1 MKKYLLA
8 AAAAAVALALQFS
21 PVLLAGAVDAP
32 TPEWCNSHHAE
43 DGAVLWNLAP
53 GTCALYY
60 AHRDD
65 PLWSYKMEVGKERAE
80 RDMQT
85 GGIK

>member
-1 MKKYLLA
+1 MKTYLL

-32 TPEWCNSHHAE
+32 TLEWCNSHHAE

-53 GTCALYY
+53 GTCAIYY

-65 PLWSYKMEVGKERAE
+65 PLWSYKMEVGKERAA